1 MNPKDPVVSPFRRIL
16 KLVRSERRNVT
27 YLYVYAV
34 FSGLINLS
42 LPLGIQALVG
52 LVLGGNLSSSW
63 FILALMVTL
72 GVLMAGI
79 TRLAQMSIL
88 EVIQRRLFV
97 HVAMRFGRNLAASV
111 YPEKKYPNL
120 PELSEKF
127 FDIITIQKSFSKLL
141 LDFTAS
147 LLQLVFGLILL
158 SLYHPLFIAIGAGLI
173 IILAAVIRT
182 TWQRGIITSRKESD
196 FKFKTA
202 YWLTE
207 IASNRN
213 IFRMQSHKQYHM
225 KRTNAYVDG
234 YLDGREGHFKILMSQ
249 VSLTVV
255 LKTLLIGSL
264 LFLGSVLLVE
274 EQINLG
280 QFVASEILVI
290 LLLESVEKL
299 VLSVEHIYDAAIAL
313 EKVSYVTDQ
322 EDELPSGIR
331 VDMTQAPDLCIYDRN
346 LRRDVLQVKS
356 GEKVCICGQPGSG
369 RTRILKW
376 FSGLADTQFEMM
388 VSGVPLDNL
397 NLADYG
403 ASVGLCLQSSGI
415 FKGTL
420 AGNITLS
427 DEAPAERIKV
437 LLEKLHLSDYVRQI
451 DQGLMHVFE
460 GTRTLPNHIQ
470 KKITLARALYHQP
483 SLLLV
488 DDIWTGFD
496 RKELEDITAY
506 LKQIPATVIVVSNLA
521 PVAAAFDR
529 CIEMGEQGFTDYGKV
544 QAGAMPER
552 LTNFMW
558 Q

>member
-1 MNPKDPVVSPFRRIL
+1 MQAAEMPTSPFNRIL
-16 KLVRSERRNVT
+16 QLVRSERRNVT
-27 YLYVYAV
+27 YLYVYAI

-72 GVLMAGI
+72 GVLLAGI
-79 TRLAQMSIL
+79 TRLAQLSIL

-97 HVAMRFGRNLAASV
+97 HVAMRFSRNLAASV
-111 YPEKKYPNL
+111 YPEKIYPNL
-120 PELSEKF
+120 PELSDKF
-127 FDIITIQKSFSKLL
+127 LDIITIQKSFSKLL

-147 LLQLVFGLILL
+147 LLQLVFGLLLL
-158 SLYHPLFIAIGAGLI
+158 SLYHPLFIAIGAGLVV
-173 IILAAVIRT
+173 ILAAVIRA
-182 TWQRGIITSRKESD
+182 TWHRGIITSRKESD
-196 FKFKTA
+196 YKFKTA
-202 YWLTE
+202 FWLTE

-213 IFRMQSHKQYHM
+213 IFRLQARRQYHM
-225 KRTNAYVDG
+225 ERTNAYVDG
-234 YLDGREGHFKILMSQ
+234 YLEGREGHFKVLMSQ

-255 LKTLLIGSL
+255 LKTMLIGSL
-264 LFLGSVLLVE
+264 LFLGSVLLVN

-299 VLSVEHIYDAAIAL
+299 VLSVEHIYDSAIAL
-313 EKVSYVTDQ
+313 EKVSLVTDQ
-322 EDELPSGIR
+322 ADELPTG
-331 VDMTQAPDLCIYDRN
+331 VHLDMQQAPELSIYDRN
-346 LRRDVLQVKS
+346 TRKDVLHVRA
-356 GEKVCICGQPGSG
+356 GEKICICGQPGSG

-376 FSGLADTQFEMM
+376 FSGLTDNQYEML
-388 VSGVPLDNL
+388 VAGVPLDNL

-403 ASVGLCLQSSGI
+403 AHVGLCLQSSGI

-437 LLEKLHLSDYVRQI
+437 LLEKLHLSEFVRHAER
-451 DQGLMHVFE
+451 GLMHQFE

-470 KKITLARALYHQP
+470 KKITLARAIYHQP
-483 SLLLV
+483 TLILV
-488 DDIWTGFD
+488 DDIWTAFD
-496 RKELEDITAY
+496 RKELQDILQY
-506 LKQIPATVIVVSNLA
+506 LNELPATVIVVSNLA
-521 PVAAAFDR
+521 PVAAGFDR
-529 CIEMGEQGFTDYGKV
+529 CIEMNEAGFTDYGKV
-544 QAGAMPER
+544 QTGAMPER

>member
-1 MNPKDPVVSPFRRIL
+1 MQVSDTHVTPFKRIL
-16 KLVRSERRNVT
+16 QLVRSERRNVT
-27 YLYVYAV
+27 YLYVYAI

-72 GVLMAGI
+72 GVLFAGI

-97 HVAMRFGRNLAASV
+97 HVAMRFSRNLAASV
-111 YPEKKYPNL
+111 YPERVYPNL
-120 PELSEKF
+120 PELSDKF
-127 FDIITIQKSFSKLL
+127 LDIITIQKSFSKLL
-141 LDFTAS
+141 LDFTSS

-158 SLYHPLFIAIGAGLI
+158 SLYHPLFIAIGAGLVV
-173 IILAAVIRT
+173 ILAAVIRA
-182 TWQRGIITSRKESD
+182 TWQRGIVTSRKESD

-202 YWLTE
+202 FWLTE

-213 IFRMQSHKQYHM
+213 IFRLQSRRQYHM
-225 KRTNAYVDG
+225 ERTNAYVDG
-234 YLDGREGHFKILMSQ
+234 YLEGRDGHFKVLMSQ

-264 LFLGSVLLVE
+264 LFLGSVLLVQ

-313 EKVSYVTDQ
+313 EKVAQVTDR
-322 EDELPSGIR
+322 EDERPTGVHLNL
-331 VDMTQAPDLCIYDRN
+331 DDAPELSIYDRHQ
-346 LRRDVLQVKS
+346 RKDVLQVNA

-376 FSGLADTQFEMM
+376 FSGLSDEQYEMM
-388 VSGVPLDNL
+388 VAGVPLDNL
-397 NLADYG
+397 NMADYG
-403 ASVGLCLQSSGI
+403 ARVGLCLQSSGI

-437 LLEKLHLSDYVRQI
+437 LIEKLHLSDFVRHA
-451 DQGLMHVFE
+451 DKGLMVQFE

-483 SLLLV
+483 SLILV
-488 DDIWTGFD
+488 DDIWTAFD
-496 RKELEDITAY
+496 RKELQDI
-506 LKQIPATVIVVSNLA
+506 LQFLQEQPATVIVVSNLA
-521 PVAAAFDR
+521 PVAAGFDR
-529 CIEMGEQGFTDYGKV
+529 CIEMHEQGFSDYGKL
-544 QAGAMPER
+544 QTGNMPDR
-552 LTNFMW
+552 LNNFMW